1 MRKLLITRAFSLG
14 CLASSSSLI
23 KVYTQELNGVGA
35 ENDIFLSVSCL
46 TLQNGDLPRQAR
58 DDHEE
63 TSKNT
68 SGFPSGS
75 VLQVVC

>member
-35 ENDIFLSVSCL
+35 ENTHLFIDNRFNIAK
-46 TLQNGDLPRQAR
+46 R
-58 DDHEE
+58 
-63 TSKNT
+63 
-68 SGFPSGS
+68 
-75 VLQVVC
+75 